1 MTRWS
6 QEAETAS
13 ETKTRSFYQT
23 TYNCNSYAE
32 YEQRRLAEILGGAAP
47 AAHAMQR
54 PPQQVPQQ
62 QQQQQPVHEDLEAGK
77 MKAEGGAVG
86 GSTVPQT
93 VPQATAV
100 PGTAAGRDAHM
111 ALPVVYAYP
120 A

>member
-62 QQQQQPVHEDLEAGK
+62 QQQQQQPVHEDLEAGK
-77 MKAEGGAVG
+77 MKAEGAAAG

-100 PGTAAGRDAHM
+100 P
-111 ALPVVYAYP
+111 ALL
-120 A
+120 

>member
-1 MTRWS
+1 MNRWS
-6 QEAETAS
+6 QEAATAS

-47 AAHAMQR
+47 AAHTMQR
-54 PPQQVPQQ
+54 PQQ
-62 QQQQQPVHEDLEAGK
+62 QQQQPMQEDLEAGK
-77 MKAEGGAVG
+77 MKAEGAAVG
-86 GSTVPQT
+86 GSTVSQN
-93 VPQATAV
+93 VSQNIPQATAV
-100 PGTAAGRDAHM
+100 PGTQGGRDAHM